1 MSVEKIGKIEAI
13 SLILL
18 IVINELVLNVPS
30 MVILPVGTGSTLNIL
45 FVSVIAIF
53 FTIIICKLFEP
64 FTGKNILEI
73 SEYVGG
79 KIFKIIIGI
88 LFILFF
94 ILISSLSVRYLANSL
109 KIVYFNNSP
118 LVFILLFFLIPAL
131 FINKYGLK
139 TISGVN
145 LIFIPVLIISLVFLF
160 ISSYENFTAERIFP
174 ILGKG
179 LKETFITGSSNLFA
193 FTGLAYL
200 YFMPSLLKNSKDFKS
215 VSIISII
222 ISSLCLIFSVISL
235 VMTFPA
241 VTTTDEL
248 LSIYLLTRLLE
259 FGEFLERL
267 DALFIL
273 IWIIALISFL
283 SLTFFYILKI
293 FKTITKIT
301 DSKSIVLPLGLIILG
316 NCLLLKNIATIKF
329 FSRFVYKYSTLGLI
343 FGVGFVIL
351 VLGNIKY
358 KRNNK

>member
-13 SLILL
+13 SLVLL

-45 FVSVIAIF
+45 FVSALAIF
-53 FTIIICKLFEP
+53 FTIIICKLFKP
-64 FTGKNILEI
+64 FTGKDILEI

-79 KIFKIIIGI
+79 KSLKIIIGI

-118 LVFILLFFLIPAL
+118 LIFILLFFLFPAL

-145 LIFIPVLIISLVFLF
+145 LIFIPILIISLVFLLIF
-160 ISSYENFTAERIFP
+160 SYNNFTIERIFP

-179 LKETFITGSSNLFA
+179 FKETFITGASNLFA

-200 YFMPSLLKNSKDFKS
+200 YFIPPLLKNSKDFKS
-215 VSIISII
+215 ISIFSVI

-259 FGEFLERL
+259 FGQFLERL
-267 DALFIL
+267 DAVFIL
-273 IWIIALISFL
+273 IWIVALISFL
-283 SLTFFYILKI
+283 GLTFFYILKI
-293 FKTITKIT
+293 FKSLTKIE
-301 DSKSIVLPLGLIILG
+301 DSKSLNLPLGLIILG
-316 NCLLLKNIATIKF
+316 NCLILKNIATIKF
-329 FSRFVYKYSTLGLI
+329 FSRFVYKYSTLVLV
-343 FGVGFVIL
+343 FGVGLI
-351 VLGNIKY
+351 VLICGNIKY
-358 KRNNK
+358 KKNNK